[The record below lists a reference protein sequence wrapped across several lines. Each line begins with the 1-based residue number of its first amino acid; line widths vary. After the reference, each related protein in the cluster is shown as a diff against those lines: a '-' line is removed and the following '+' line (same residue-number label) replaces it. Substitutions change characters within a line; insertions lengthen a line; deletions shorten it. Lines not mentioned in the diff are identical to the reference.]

1 VSEEP
6 RVAAEAGSRRTR
18 ARLGDRLFRGT
29 TALFGAATIALLVA
43 ILAILWN
50 QAWPAFRRFGLGF
63 LVGRHWDPVHQTF
76 GALPFVFGTVV
87 TSAIALLLAVP
98 VAIGLAVL
106 LNEFAPPKVAGPLA
120 VFVDVLAAIP
130 SVVYGL
136 WGLFVLGPFLGTYV
150 EPALHAVFG
159 PIPILGHLFRGI
171 PVPGHPGQVTYGGGN
186 DLFTAGVVLA
196 IMILPIITAISRE
209 VVAVVPRELREAAK
223 ALGATRF
230 ESVRYGVLPPAR
242 NGLIGA
248 AILGLGR
255 ALGETIAVS
264 MVVGGGTTVGGS
276 LFSSGSSIP
285 SVIASQF
292 LNAQGVGL
300 QRPALMALGLIL
312 VLIALVLAASSRILV
327 RRVAAEA
334 AAPALAPALEMTG

>member
-1 VSEEP
+1 
-6 RVAAEAGSRRTR
+6 
-18 ARLGDRLFRGT
+18 
-29 TALFGAATIALLVA
+29 
-43 ILAILWN
+43 
-50 QAWPAFRRFGLGF
+50 
-63 LVGRHWDPVHQTF
+63 
-76 GALPFVFGTVV
+76 
-87 TSAIALLLAVP
+87 
-98 VAIGLAVL
+98 
-106 LNEFAPPKVAGPLA
+106 
-120 VFVDVLAAIP
+120 VLAAIP